1 MKNLNHYVCTHTFTS
16 EQSRR
21 SFLTA
26 PENRN
31 PSTLRLTEKEWTVSS
46 KGEFATCLQTWV
58 GNDDFFFCHWI
69 AEDEEQIY
77 NQIETWGLSNIINTL
92 IHPMHRF
99 MSAYRKSDQVEQFP
113 DNGFKW

>member
-1 MKNLNHYVCTHTFTS
+1 MKNFNHYVCTHTFTS

-31 PSTLRLTEKEWTVSS
+31 PSTHRLTEKEWTISS

-58 GNDDFFFCHWI
+58 GNDDFFSVI
-69 AEDEEQIY
+69 
-77 NQIETWGLSNIINTL
+77 GLQKMKNKFTN
-92 IHPMHRF
+92 
-99 MSAYRKSDQVEQFP
+99 KSKPGD
-113 DNGFKW
+113 